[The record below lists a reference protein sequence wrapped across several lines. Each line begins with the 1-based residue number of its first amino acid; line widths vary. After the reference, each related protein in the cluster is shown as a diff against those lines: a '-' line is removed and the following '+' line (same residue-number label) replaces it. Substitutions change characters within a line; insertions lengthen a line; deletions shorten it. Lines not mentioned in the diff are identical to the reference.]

1 MENIK
6 KFLATDYNCDSD
18 SGFGYGN
25 DDCYGGGDGYGD
37 RNGYGDGDGDGN
49 GYDNGY
55 GYGYGSSP
63 LEYAGG

>member
-25 DDCYGGGDGYGD
+25 YDDYGGGDGYGD
-37 RNGYGDGDGDGN
+37 RNGYGDGDAFFGCWC
-49 GYDNGY
+49 
-55 GYGYGSSP
+55 
-63 LEYAGG
+63 